1 MGLFS
6 SIKKIVT
13 NPKNIAAAALAPMTG
28 GTSLLMADIGGDSV
42 LNHLTGA
49 ASAKEANEKNIA
61 LQNYWNERNIAN
73 QDKWNETTIELAN
86 TAHQREMADLKAA
99 GINPILTG
107 MGGSGAASPSFS
119 SAQGVAPQVQNTMP
133 GGYLQQAS
141 QVIGMMQG
149 IGQASNLLTN
159 SALQQAQTNQVNLDT
174 AITQKMSPS
183 TIKLAEQNVR
193 NSIAQQQLVQNQTA
207 LTAEQTAQIQGGTGS
222 KILGTKP
229 GKVVK
234 DTADT
239 VKKQVKRKGAKDVIN
254 SNAWMGYPGLF

>member
-1 MGLFS
+1 MGFLS
-6 SIKKIVT
+6 KILK
-13 NPKNIAAAALAPMTG
+13 PKNIVSAALAPMTG
-28 GTSLLMADIGGDSV
+28 GTSLLFADIGGDSV

-49 ASAKEANEKNIA
+49 ASAKKANEQNIA

-73 QDKWNETTIELAN
+73 QDKWNATTIELAN
-86 TAHQREMADLKAA
+86 TAHQREMADLEAA
-99 GINPILTG
+99 GINPKLTG

-149 IGQASNLLTN
+149 IGQTSNLLTN

-183 TIKLAEQNVR
+183 TIKLAEQNVK
-193 NSIAQQQLVQNQTA
+193 NSIAQQKLIQNQTA
-207 LTAEQTAQIQGGTGS
+207 QTAEQTAKIKGGQPSNIIGTDLYNGIKNFIQGSPTQTFNYGGGS
-222 KILGTKP
+222 G
-229 GKVVK
+229 G
-234 DTADT
+234 
-239 VKKQVKRKGAKDVIN
+239 G
-254 SNAWMGYPGLF
+254 F